1 MRKTKRVTV
10 NHIGCLQRQ
19 HSVFYDRQNHFHAYD
34 VSNSQASQ
42 PRSLRI
48 FSIIMCFL
56 LSRPTPCQYTDD
68 TSKLILLRFFF
79 FFNFCARQ
87 NAVIRLLTALRIL
100 SFLWTPSQ
108 QQRLYS
114 RAPISS
120 TCRHPGTLA
129 QGGGG
134 GVCKFTF
141 AIPYVVCRLDY
152 VVSSH
157 TFLYHVGKARAFLS
171 RQCLL

>member
-19 HSVFYDRQNHFHAYD
+19 HSVFYDRENLFHAYD
-34 VSNSQASQ
+34 VSSSQASQ

-48 FSIIMCFL
+48 FSIMTCFL
-56 LSRPTPCQYTDD
+56 LSRPAPCQYTDD
-68 TSKLILLRFFF
+68 TSKLTLLLYFFF
-79 FFNFCARQ
+79 FLLLCATKCCH
-87 NAVIRLLTALRIL
+87 RLLTALRIL